1 MDRKSDPKYLLLQRK
16 ELFQTS
22 VSCKRRK
29 LTGLLRHK
37 SIINSVFL
45 IINLQPKTPKWLWY
59 VLCITVDMDV
69 KSNQE
74 IHKETKKAERTNYS
88 GQHKVWIGTYI
99 FLALICIAAYFLLR
113 VQYFGFL
120 ETYRSLLLK
129 LSLAAFFSFIVLI
142 VSKVIERV
150 VVKRSHARALL
161 YNLVRLIHLI
171 TIIIIAFIVISFL
184 NNNWYSAAVSLGL
197 ISLLLGFALQTP
209 ISSLIGWLY
218 IAIRVPYKVGDR
230 IQIDQFTGDVVEIGY
245 FDTTL
250 WEFAGEYLSN
260 DVPSGRLIRFPNSIV
275 WSSGVYNYSWK
286 NFPYI
291 WNEIPFYIAYQS
303 DIPFVEQTI
312 RSTAKAELGEG
323 MEDRVRELRNIIKH
337 TPVDEIEIK
346 EYPFV
351 NFRINDNTWV
361 EALVIY
367 LVEPRKA
374 GAMRTQLIKK
384 ILEALLKEPDKV
396 MFPKG
401 DSR

>member
-1 MDRKSDPKYLLLQRK
+1 MDINSNK
-16 ELFQTS
+16 ELN
-22 VSCKRRK
+22 K
-29 LTGLLRHK
+29 
-37 SIINSVFL
+37 
-45 IINLQPKTPKWLWY
+45 
-59 VLCITVDMDV
+59 
-69 KSNQE
+69 
-74 IHKETKKAERTNYS
+74 KEKKVEKAKHS
-88 GQHKVWIGTYI
+88 DKHKVWIGTYI
-99 FLALICIAAYFLLR
+99 FLALICIAAYLLLR
-113 VQYFGFL
+113 LQFFGFL
-120 ETYRSLLLK
+120 QTYRNLLLK

-142 VSKVIERV
+142 ISKFLERIV
-150 VVKRSHARALL
+150 VLRSHVKALV

-218 IAIRVPYKVGDR
+218 IVIRVPYKVGDR
-230 IQIDQFTGDVVEIGY
+230 IQIEEFTGDVVEIGY

-291 WNEIPFYIAYQS
+291 WNEIPFHIAYQS
-303 DIPFVEQTI
+303 DLNFVEETI
-312 RSTAKAELGEG
+312 RAVTKEHLGQG
-323 MEDRVRELRNIIKH
+323 MEENVRELRNIIKQ
-337 TPVDEIEIK
+337 TPVDELEIK

-384 ILEALLKEPDKV
+384 ILEALLKEPEKV

>member
-1 MDRKSDPKYLLLQRK
+1 MLCIDVGMDINSNK
-16 ELFQTS
+16 EL
-22 VSCKRRK
+22 RK
-29 LTGLLRHK
+29 KEKKVEH
-37 SIINSVFL
+37 
-45 IINLQPKTPKWLWY
+45 
-59 VLCITVDMDV
+59 V
-69 KSNQE
+69 K
-74 IHKETKKAERTNYS
+74 YS
-88 GQHKVWIGTYI
+88 GKHKVWIGSYI
-99 FLALICIAAYFLLR
+99 FFALICIAIYFLLR

-120 ETYRSLLLK
+120 DVYRSLLLK

-142 VSKVIERV
+142 ISKLLERL
-150 VVKRSHARALL
+150 VVKRSHARALV

-171 TIIIIAFIVISFL
+171 TIIIIAFIIISFL

-218 IAIRVPYKVGDR
+218 IVIRVPYKVGDR
-230 IQIDQFTGDVVEIGY
+230 IQIDEFTGDVVEIGY

-291 WNEIPFYIAYQS
+291 WNEIPFHIAYQS
-303 DIPFVEQTI
+303 DLRFVEQTI
-312 RSTAKAELGEG
+312 RNTAKAELGEG
-323 MEDRVRELRNIIKH
+323 MEERVEELKNIIKQ
-337 TPVDEIEIK
+337 TPIDELEVK

-351 NFRINDNTWV
+351 NFRINSNTWV

-367 LVEPRKA
+367 LVEPRRA
-374 GAMRTQLIKK
+374 GAMRTRLIKK

-401 DSR
+401 DAR

>member
-1 MDRKSDPKYLLLQRK
+1 
-16 ELFQTS
+16 
-22 VSCKRRK
+22 
-29 LTGLLRHK
+29 
-37 SIINSVFL
+37 
-45 IINLQPKTPKWLWY
+45 
-59 VLCITVDMDV
+59 VLCIDVCMDIN
-69 KSNQE
+69 SNKE
-74 IHKETKKAERTNYS
+74 IHKKEKKVKQAKHS
-88 GQHKVWIGTYI
+88 GKHKVWIGTYI
-99 FLALICIAAYFLLR
+99 FLAVICIAVYFLLR
-113 VQYFGFL
+113 VQYFGVL
-120 ETYRSLLLK
+120 DVYRSLLLK

-142 VSKVIERV
+142 ISKLIEV
-150 VVKRSHARALL
+150 VVAKRSQRRALL
-161 YNLVRLIHLI
+161 YNLIRLIRLI

-218 IAIRVPYKVGDR
+218 IVIRVPYKVGDR

-291 WNEIPFYIAYQS
+291 WNEIPFHIAYQS
-303 DIPFVEQTI
+303 DLNFVEQTI
-312 RSTAKAELGEG
+312 RNTAKAELGEG
-323 MEDRVRELRNIIKH
+323 MEERVEELRNIIKH
-337 TPVDEIEIK
+337 TPVDTIEIK

-374 GAMRTQLIKK
+374 GVMRTRLIKK
-384 ILEALLKEPDKV
+384 ILEALLKEPEKV

>member
-1 MDRKSDPKYLLLQRK
+1 MD
-16 ELFQTS
+16 
-22 VSCKRRK
+22 
-29 LTGLLRHK
+29 
-37 SIINSVFL
+37 INS
-45 IINLQPKTPKWLWY
+45 NK
-59 VLCITVDMDV
+59 
-69 KSNQE
+69 E
-74 IHKETKKAERTNYS
+74 IHKKEKKVKQAKYS
-88 GQHKVWIGTYI
+88 GKHKVWIGTYI
-99 FLALICIAAYFLLR
+99 FLAVICIAVYFLLR

-120 ETYRSLLLK
+120 DVYRSLLLK

-142 VSKVIERV
+142 ISKLIEV
-150 VVKRSHARALL
+150 VVAKRSQRRALL
-161 YNLVRLIHLI
+161 YNLIRLIRLI

-218 IAIRVPYKVGDR
+218 IVIRVPYKVGDR

-291 WNEIPFYIAYQS
+291 WNEIPFHIAYQS
-303 DIPFVEQTI
+303 DLNFVEQTI
-312 RSTAKAELGEG
+312 RDIAKAELGES
-323 MEDRVRELRNIIKH
+323 MEEKVRELRNIIKQ
-337 TPVDEIEIK
+337 TPVDELEIK

-374 GAMRTQLIKK
+374 GVMRTRLIKK
-384 ILEALLKEPDKV
+384 ILEALLKEPEKV

>member
-1 MDRKSDPKYLLLQRK
+1 MD
-16 ELFQTS
+16 
-22 VSCKRRK
+22 
-29 LTGLLRHK
+29 
-37 SIINSVFL
+37 I
-45 IINLQPKTPKWLWY
+45 
-59 VLCITVDMDV
+59 
-69 KSNQE
+69 KSNKE
-74 IHKETKKAERTNYS
+74 ISKEEKKAVRANAP
-88 GQHKVWIGTYI
+88 GKHKVWIGTYI
-99 FLALICIAAYFLLR
+99 FLSFICIAAYFLLR
-113 VQYFGFL
+113 MKFFGFMQA
-120 ETYRSLLLK
+120 YRDLFLK
-129 LSLAAFFSFIVLI
+129 LSLALFFSFIILIISKIIERLI
-142 VSKVIERV
+142 VR
-150 VVKRSHARALL
+150 RTHARALV
-161 YNLVRLIHLI
+161 YNLVRLIHLV
-171 TIIIIAFIVISFL
+171 TIIIIAFIIISFL

-218 IAIRVPYKVGDR
+218 IVIRAPYKVGDR

-260 DVPSGRLIRFPNSIV
+260 DVPSGRLIRFPNSVV

-291 WNEIPFYIAYQS
+291 WNEIPFHIAYQS
-303 DIPFVEQTI
+303 DLKFVEQTI
-312 RSTAKAELGEG
+312 RNVARAELGEG
-323 MEDRVRELRNIIKH
+323 MEERVRELRNIIKQ
-337 TPVDEIEIK
+337 TPVDELEIK

-351 NFRINDNTWV
+351 NFRINANTWV

-374 GAMRTQLIKK
+374 GAMRTTLIKK

-401 DSR
+401 DAR